1 MIKVNKE
8 RLDTATNALME
19 ILETRIKMRR
29 MLDFIKHNNPND
41 EDIPKVE
48 QALKQLE
55 LMTQLL
61 DDEITRMKQV
71 FVVNPN

>member
-8 RLDTATNALME
+8 RLDTATNALMSV
-19 ILETRIKMRR
+19 LASRITLRIMINA
-29 MLDFIKHNNPND
+29 MKHNNPND
-41 EDIPKVE
+41 EDIPKAE
-48 QALKQLE
+48 QTLKELE